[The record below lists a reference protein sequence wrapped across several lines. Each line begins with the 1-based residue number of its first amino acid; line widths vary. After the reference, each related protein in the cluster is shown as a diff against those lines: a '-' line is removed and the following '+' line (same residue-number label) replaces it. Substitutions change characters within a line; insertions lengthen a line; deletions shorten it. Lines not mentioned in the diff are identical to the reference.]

1 MNNSFYE
8 LLATGIFGY
17 ADPRIAAND
26 VVAHRANPLAGIA
39 SAVRAVARL
48 TRTWLIMP
56 VIVSHK
62 RIALYK
68 ALEAKSDRQLAKV
81 GLERAELAAIAFN
94 AYGDNGEAIV
104 TVAAVGTAVT
114 TTAANDQPAQDG
126 TIAA

>member
-17 ADPRIAAND
+17 ANPRVAAND
-26 VVAHRANPLAGIA
+26 VAAHRPDPLPAIA
-39 SAVRAVARL
+39 SAVRAVARW

-56 VIVSHK
+56 FIVSQK
-62 RIALYK
+62 RVGLYK
-68 ALEAKSDRQLAKV
+68 ALEAKSDRQLAKGGIARTDLV
-81 GLERAELAAIAFN
+81 AIAFN
-94 AYGDNGEAIV
+94 AFGDNGEARV

-114 TTAANDQPAQDG
+114 TPAANDQPVQDG